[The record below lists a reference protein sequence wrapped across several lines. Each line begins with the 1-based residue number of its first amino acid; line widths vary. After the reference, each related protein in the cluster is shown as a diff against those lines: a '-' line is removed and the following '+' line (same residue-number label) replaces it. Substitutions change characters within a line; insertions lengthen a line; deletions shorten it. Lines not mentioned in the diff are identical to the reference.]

1 MRKIFAVA
9 AIAAVAACSPA
20 EGEAEPEAV
29 EEVAEAEEEAGGIAA
44 DGNPTPGNYRVTLS
58 NGDVVME
65 EVREDGTYSAT
76 NADGSVETGT
86 WEQKSPEIYCTTED
100 EEGAEQDCN
109 EEMINEEGVW
119 ISRDEGSEEYAIVE
133 RVEG

>member
-1 MRKIFAVA
+1 MRKFFAVA

-20 EGEAEPEAV
+20 ETEAEPEAV
-29 EEVAEAEEEAGGIAA
+29 EEVAEAEVGGITA
-44 DGNPTPGNYRVTLS
+44 DGNPTPGNYKVTLA

-65 EVREDGTYSAT
+65 EVREDGTYTAT
-76 NADGSVETGT
+76 SADGSVETGT
-86 WEQKSPEIYCTTED
+86 WEQKSPELYCTTED

-119 ISRDEGSEEYAIVE
+119 ISRDAGSEEYAVVE